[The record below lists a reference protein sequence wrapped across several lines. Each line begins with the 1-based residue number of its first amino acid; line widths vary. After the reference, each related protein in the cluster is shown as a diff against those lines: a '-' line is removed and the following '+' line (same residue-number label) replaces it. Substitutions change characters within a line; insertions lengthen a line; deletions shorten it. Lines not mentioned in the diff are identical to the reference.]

1 MKDKFIDIERSLK
14 WRILVFRIS
23 PDSFFDYLASLI
35 CISFGA
41 GFIAFLFTKFGLPN
55 AFSIAAIFVV
65 MLFTGAWFLVG
76 GILVNAF
83 VEIHDDKSA
92 DIKTAIIKN
101 MEFYDPGIIQMRG
114 RNNLLI
120 FKELGTFRNWNHMFT
135 FITDGNR
142 ILINRSSLTDTGVR
156 SPLGAIQ
163 CYLICRKI
171 KRGWVSIEK

>member
-23 PDSFFDYLASLI
+23 IGTFFDYLASLI

-41 GFIAFLFTKFGLPN
+41 GIITFLFTKFGLPN
-55 AFSIAAIFVV
+55 AFSVAAIFVV
-65 MLFTGAWFLVG
+65 MMLSGAWFFVG
-76 GILVNAF
+76 GIMVNVF
-83 VEIHDDKSA
+83 VEIHDDKSG
-92 DIKTAIIKN
+92 DINAAIKQN

-120 FKELGTFRNWNHMFT
+120 FKEMGSWRNWNHMFT

-142 ILINRSSLTDTGVR
+142 ILVNRSSLTDTGTR
-156 SPLGAIQ
+156 SPLAAIQ
-163 CYLICRKI
+163 CYLIYRRI
-171 KRGWVSIEK
+171 KRGWVSVE